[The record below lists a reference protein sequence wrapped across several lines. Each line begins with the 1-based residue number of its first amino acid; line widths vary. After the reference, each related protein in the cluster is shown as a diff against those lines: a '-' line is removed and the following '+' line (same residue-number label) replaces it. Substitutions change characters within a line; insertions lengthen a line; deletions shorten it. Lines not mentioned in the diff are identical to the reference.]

1 MISLLKGM
9 GKAYSAHRKAKQ
21 AEKLA
26 NAPKTEEGKLLDKQV
41 KILKKVAIWAPT
53 ILGGSAVLCKVK
65 QHNKEKKRHEEYK
78 KNIQEK
84 KKNNG

>member
-41 KILKKVAIWAPT
+41 KILKKVAVGVPT
-53 ILGGSAVLCKVK
+53 ILGGATIVGKIKQNNKDKKREEDYKKKVK
-65 QHNKEKKRHEEYK
+65 E
-78 KNIQEK
+78 
-84 KKNNG
+84 

>member
-1 MISLLKGM
+1 MLTKIKGF
-9 GKAYSAHRKAKQ
+9 GKAYSNYQKARK

-41 KILKKVAIWAPT
+41 KTLKKVAIGAPT
-53 ILGGSAVLCKVK
+53 ILGGAAVVGKVK

-78 KNIQEK
+78 KSIQEK